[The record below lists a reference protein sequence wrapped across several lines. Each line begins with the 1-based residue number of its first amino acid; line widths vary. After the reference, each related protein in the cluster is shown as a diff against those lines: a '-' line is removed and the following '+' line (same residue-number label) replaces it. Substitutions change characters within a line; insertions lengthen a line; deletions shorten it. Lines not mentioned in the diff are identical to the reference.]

1 MMEVSFA
8 RGYWG
13 EKHLFHWGASMGNLS
28 AHFSRGEFVCHCC
41 GDFRLDDRLLAALED
56 LRRRAGQA
64 VLVLS
69 GYRCPEH
76 NRRVGGAANSQHV
89 FGKAADI
96 RVPGLTLQQMYELAA
111 STPEFAQG
119 GIGVYDRG
127 FLHVDVRG
135 HRARWSQ
142 VAGKYVGIEQ
152 LVCEK
157 VPDAARAA
165 AQGS

>member
-13 EKHLFHWGASMGNLS
+13 EGHLLHWGTSMGNLG
-28 AHFSRGEFVCHCC
+28 AHFSREEFVCHCC
-41 GDFRLDDRLLAALED
+41 GEFRLDDHLLAALEA
-56 LRRRAGQA
+56 LRERVGEA

-89 FGKAADI
+89 LGKAADV
-96 RVPGLTLQQMYELAA
+96 RVPGLTLQQMYELAESVPA
-111 STPEFAQG
+111 FAQG

-127 FLHVDVRG
+127 FLHVDVREP
-135 HRARWSQ
+135 RARWSQ
-142 VAGKYVGIEQ
+142 VAGRYADIGKLVEQ
-152 LVCEK
+152 K
-157 VPDAARAA
+157 PPAARAA
-165 AQGS
+165 AQGR